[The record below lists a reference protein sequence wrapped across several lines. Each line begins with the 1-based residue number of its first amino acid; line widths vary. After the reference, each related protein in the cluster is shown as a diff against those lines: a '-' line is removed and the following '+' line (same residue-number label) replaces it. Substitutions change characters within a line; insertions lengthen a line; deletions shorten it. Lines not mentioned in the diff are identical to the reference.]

1 MIEIVPMAEEHIDGV
16 VTLEE
21 ATFSIPWTRADFE
34 REVRENTMAIYYVAL
49 MDGRVVGYAGMWHV
63 VTEGHI
69 TNVGVLEEVRCEGIG
84 SMLMEKLIEKALE
97 KEMTGITLEVRMGNR
112 PAQALYHK
120 YGFKA
125 EGIRKNYYP
134 DTKED
139 AIIMWK
145 YFPDAELPESK
156 NRTSRSSCLRV
167 GTYFVLRKIIEE
179 CSLND
184 ILGKYFGSRDMGL
197 FLDLAVYSIIA
208 ENNAAQYYPDY
219 TYNHPLFTE
228 KMKQYSD
235 STVLDFLNSVT
246 DDQSTGFLNTWNE
259 SRNYHEKIYIS
270 YDSTNKNCQ
279 AGDIKMVEFGH
290 PKVDMGE
297 PVFNYAVAYDTHN
310 QEPLF
315 YEKYPGSLND
325 ISQLQFMLDKAS
337 GYGYKKIGFIL
348 DRGYFSCENIQYMD
362 KCGYSFVIMVKG
374 MSALVNELILENKG
388 TFENKRV
395 NNIYEYGV
403 YGKTI
408 RHKLYASDK
417 KERYFHLYHSISKES
432 AERIEIENRI
442 NQMTQY
448 LKKYQNKVKEFGPGF
463 EKYFNLYYDEKS
475 QAFILPEERCSV
487 VERELDLAGY
497 FCIVTSEKMSAK
509 EAIELYKSRDV
520 SEKLFRGD
528 KSYLGNKSIRVYSE
542 ESARAKIFV
551 EFVAMIVRC
560 KMYIKLKEEMKK
572 LDKKLNYMTVPA
584 AIKELE
590 KIEMVR
596 QLDNIYRLDHAVTA
610 NQKVILK
617 AFGLDANSI
626 KYFAS
631 ELSKELKEA
640 E

>member
-1 MIEIVPMAEEHIDGV
+1 MYLDFLVKVPTVKGKITRRKKSNVVYIEYEYDRVYDPSRKYTFPKR
-16 VTLEE
+16 VT
-21 ATFSIPWTRADFE
+21 
-34 REVRENTMAIYYVAL
+34 
-49 MDGRVVGYAGMWHV
+49 
-63 VTEGHI
+63 
-69 TNVGVLEEVRCEGIG
+69 IG
-84 SMLMEKLIEKALE
+84 KLS
-97 KEMTGITLEVRMGNR
+97 
-112 PAQALYHK
+112 
-120 YGFKA
+120 
-125 EGIRKNYYP
+125 
-134 DTKED
+134 DTDPEFMKPNQNFL
-139 AIIMWK
+139 K

-167 GTYFVLRKIIEE
+167 GAYFVLRKIIEE

-184 ILGKYFGSRDMGL
+184 ILGKYFRSRDIGL

-219 TYNHPLFTE
+219 IYNHPLFTE

-235 STVLDFLNSVT
+235 STISDFLNSVT

-259 SRNYHEKIYIS
+259 PRNYHEKIYIS

-279 AGDIKMVEFGH
+279 AGDIEMVEFGH
-290 PKVDMGE
+290 PKVDVGE

-417 KERYFHLYHSISKES
+417 KERYFHLYHSISKEN

-463 EKYFNLYYDEKS
+463 EKYFNLHYDEKS

-631 ELSKELKEA
+631 ELSKELKKA

>member
-1 MIEIVPMAEEHIDGV
+1 MYLEFLVKIPTVKGKITRRKKSNIVYIEYEYDRVYDPSRKYTFPKR
-16 VTLEE
+16 VTIGKLSDTDPE
-21 ATFSIPWTRADFE
+21 
-34 REVRENTMAIYYVAL
+34 L
-49 MDGRVVGYAGMWHV
+49 M
-63 VTEGHI
+63 
-69 TNVGVLEEVRCEGIG
+69 
-84 SMLMEKLIEKALE
+84 
-97 KEMTGITLEVRMGNR
+97 R
-112 PAQALYHK
+112 PNQNFL
-120 YGFKA
+120 
-125 EGIRKNYYP
+125 
-134 DTKED
+134 
-139 AIIMWK
+139 K

-156 NRTSRSSCLRV
+156 SRTSKSSCLRV
-167 GTYFVLRKIIEE
+167 GAYFVLRKLIEE
-179 CSLND
+179 CSLKD
-184 ILGKYFGSRDMGL
+184 ILGKYFVPRDIGL

-235 STVLDFLNSVT
+235 STVSDFLNSVT

-259 SRNYHEKIYIS
+259 SRNYREKIYIS

-279 AGDIKMVEFGH
+279 EGDIEMVEFGH
-290 PKVDMGE
+290 PKVDVGE
-297 PVFNYAVAYDTHN
+297 PIFNYVVAYDSHN

-315 YEKYPGSLND
+315 YEKYIGSLND

-348 DRGYFSCENIQYMD
+348 DRGYFSSENIQYMD
-362 KCGYSFVIMVKG
+362 KCGYSFIIMVKG

-388 TFENKRV
+388 TFENKRI

-408 RHKLYASDK
+408 RHRLYASDK

-432 AERIEIENRI
+432 AERMEIENRI

-463 EKYFNLYYDEKS
+463 EKYFNLHYDEKS
-475 QAFILPEERCSV
+475 QAFILPEERSSV
-487 VERELDLAGY
+487 LERELDLAGY
-497 FCIVTSEKMSAK
+497 FCIITSEKMSAK

-572 LDKKLNYMTVPA
+572 LDKRPNYMTVPA
-584 AIKELE
+584 ALKELE

-631 ELSKELKEA
+631 ELSKELKKA

>member
-1 MIEIVPMAEEHIDGV
+1 MRFP
-16 VTLEE
+16 VTGQQGHGHR
-21 ATFSIPWTRADFE
+21 I
-34 REVRENTMAIYYVAL
+34 IQ
-49 MDGRVVGYAGMWHV
+49 
-63 VTEGHI
+63 VT
-69 TNVGVLEEVRCEGIG
+69 IG
-84 SMLMEKLIEKALE
+84 KLS
-97 KEMTGITLEVRMGNR
+97 
-112 PAQALYHK
+112 
-120 YGFKA
+120 
-125 EGIRKNYYP
+125 
-134 DTKED
+134 DTDPEFMKPNQNFL
-139 AIIMWK
+139 K

-228 KMKQYSD
+228 KMKQYND
-235 STVLDFLNSVT
+235 STVSDFLNSVT

-259 SRNYHEKIYIS
+259 SRNYREKIYIS

-279 AGDIKMVEFGH
+279 AGDIEMVEFGH

-310 QEPLF
+310 QEPLY

-463 EKYFNLYYDEKS
+463 EKYFNLHYDEKS

-497 FCIVTSEKMSAK
+497 FCIITSEKMSAK

-590 KIEMVR
+590 KIEIVR

-617 AFGLDANSI
+617 AFGMDANSI